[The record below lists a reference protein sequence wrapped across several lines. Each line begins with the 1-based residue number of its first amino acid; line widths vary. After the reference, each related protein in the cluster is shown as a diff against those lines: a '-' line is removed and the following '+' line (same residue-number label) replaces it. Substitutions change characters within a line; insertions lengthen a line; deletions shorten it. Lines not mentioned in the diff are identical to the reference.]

1 MLGVQVIYRQV
12 LKGPSSLSP
21 TLYGRTQRMV
31 MRRNFFKTLLIST
44 WLFLLPCTLWAAQE
58 GGQLIPFKGID
69 LNGGQ
74 AFDLQESIG
83 QKAIVLV
90 FWASWCPTCKTEVPK
105 INQLAEKYRS
115 RGMDFVAVNVGFNDS
130 VERARAFIKKTGMAY
145 PALFDST
152 GMIAEQY
159 RLQGVP
165 TIIIADKQGVIRFRN
180 YGTPEITEAIFAK
193 LMED

>member
-1 MLGVQVIYRQV
+1 MFKVCVTG
-12 LKGPSSLSP
+12 SSTGRLPPLLS
-21 TLYGRTQRMV
+21 TFYGRTQRIGMQ
-31 MRRNFFKTLLIST
+31 RNCLRTLLIFT
-44 WLFLLPCTLWAAQE
+44 WLLFLPCTLWAAQE
-58 GGQLIPFKGID
+58 GGHLIPFKGID

-74 AFDLQESIG
+74 PFDLQKSIG
-83 QKAIVLV
+83 QNAIVLI

-130 VERARAFIKKTGMAY
+130 VERARAFIRKTGMAY
-145 PALFDST
+145 PSLFDST
-152 GMIAEQY
+152 GRIAEQY

-165 TIIIADKQGVIRFRN
+165 TIIIADKQGVIRFKN

>member
-1 MLGVQVIYRQV
+1 MFKVCVTR
-12 LKGPSSLSP
+12 SSTGRLPPFSL
-21 TLYGRTQRMV
+21 TLYGRTQRIGMQ
-31 MRRNFFKTLLIST
+31 RYCLRTLLIFT
-44 WLFLLPCTLWAAQE
+44 WLLFLPCTLWAAQE
-58 GGQLIPFKGID
+58 GEHLIPFKGID
-69 LNGGQ
+69 LNGGH
-74 AFDLQESIG
+74 AFDLQKSIG

-145 PALFDST
+145 PSLFDST

-165 TIIIADKQGVIRFRN
+165 TIIIADKQGMIRFKN